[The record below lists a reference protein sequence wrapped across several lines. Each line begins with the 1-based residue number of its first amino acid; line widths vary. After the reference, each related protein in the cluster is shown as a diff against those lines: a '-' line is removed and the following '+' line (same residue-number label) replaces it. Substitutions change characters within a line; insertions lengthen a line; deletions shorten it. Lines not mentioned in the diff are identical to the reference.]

1 MHRTICPTQCS
12 GLPVKRYSADE
23 REFVNNFEIMEAAT
37 DADYDAA
44 KALIEEYV
52 GTLRIDLS
60 FQSFAEELASL
71 RKLYGPPE
79 GNLLLAR
86 MNAQWAGCVAVRNKW
101 KDACE
106 MKRLYVRPQFR
117 QSGLGKCLAEAAIQW
132 ARRLAYTRMLL
143 DTLPNMT
150 VAQSLYRKLG
160 FREIEPYYSNPVE
173 GTRYFVL
180 ELGPSAG
187 A

>member
-1 MHRTICPTQCS
+1 M
-12 GLPVKRYSADE
+12 
-23 REFVNNFEIMEAAT
+23 NNFEIMEAAT

-86 MNAQWAGCVAVRNKW
+86 MNAQWQGAS
-101 KDACE
+101 
-106 MKRLYVRPQFR
+106 QFETN
-117 QSGLGKCLAEAAIQW
+117 GKTP
-132 ARRLAYTRMLL
+132 AR
-143 DTLPNMT
+143 
-150 VAQSLYRKLG
+150 
-160 FREIEPYYSNPVE
+160 
-173 GTRYFVL
+173 
-180 ELGPSAG
+180 
-187 A
+187 